1 MGGRHCRVVGVMGPQ
16 AGRQEGRILAR
27 PPKHRCPGCKLLM
40 PPVCASSPAAPTSW
54 RESEWRRGGIWTRRT
69 GHLPNV
75 GQGMFWSQQC
85 KRIHAEQAAGSRQ
98 QPAALPL
105 SQAQW
110 RDNKRRAGFRCCSYR
125 TERPS
130 RRGATITHSPTPN
143 LVARSGVCWGCWG
156 GETEPGS

>member
-54 RESEWRRGGIWTRRT
+54 RESEWRRGGNMDEKDRTSPKCGSGNVLVATMQEDTRR
-69 GHLPNV
+69 
-75 GQGMFWSQQC
+75 
-85 KRIHAEQAAGSRQ
+85 AGSRQ